1 MAIPKRGLQNIRTLP
16 DVPTHSGMV
25 DQTFIPHK
33 AYMKLASLEM
43 EKARRGK
50 ERGSATHRIEVI
62 DQRLEEVEA
71 EKDVLLRA
79 LDERGGCNPTDGAPN
94 AKPKSEP
101 RRKTGGFKLR
111 Y

>member
-1 MAIPKRGLQNIRTLP
+1 MAISKRGLQNIRTLS
-16 DVPTHSGMV
+16 DIRTHSGTV

-50 ERGSATHRIEVI
+50 ERESATHRIEII
-62 DQRLEEVEA
+62 DARLQKVEA

-79 LDERGGCNPTDGAPN
+79 LDERGGCNPTDDALN
-94 AKPKSEP
+94 TKPKPGP